1 MGLQDRDYYHVKSD
15 TLNGRQPLSVD
26 KPKPKPKSKPLP
38 SFDFKS
44 FSDSDI
50 PPENQSNSAFSLKS
64 AIWTI
69 VGLAVVSFIFRQ
81 FF

>member
-15 TLNGRQPLSVD
+15 TLNGHQPLRVD
-26 KPKPKPKSKPLP
+26 KTKPKSKPLP